1 MEKGKKRS
9 AVLVGCNYQGTQYE
23 LHGCINDV
31 RAMRETLVGRFGFE
45 EGRVEVLTDEPG
57 SPVMPTGANIMA
69 ALGRMVDRAE
79 PGDVL
84 FFHYSGHGTRIPS
97 PRPVFPFKKDEA
109 IVPCD
114 FNLITDVD
122 FRHLVN
128 RLPKGATLTILS
140 DSCHSGGLID
150 KEKEQVGPSAA
161 PAHRGPGG
169 GTSPSSSAAPKH
181 IPFQDLLQHLSSL
194 TNIITS
200 DVGTHLLESFG
211 AEASLRFRLP
221 PLEAASFD
229 PLKPDEGILLSGCQA
244 DETSADMSPPAAEG
258 GKAFGAFSDA
268 VQTVLR
274 ESEREQL
281 SNREVVVRAR
291 EVLRKQGFE
300 QHPCLYC
307 SDENADAGFLGLH
320 GGEEDG
326 VPC

>member
-9 AVLVGCNYQGTQYE
+9 AVLVGSNYGGTQYE

-31 RAMRETLVGRFGFE
+31 RAMREALVGRFGFE
-45 EGRVEVLTDEPG
+45 EGQVEVLTDEPG
-57 SPVMPTGANIMA
+57 SPVMPTGANIRA

-79 PGDVL
+79 PGEVL

-97 PRPVFPFKKDEA
+97 PRPVFPFKKGEA

-161 PAHRGPGG
+161 PALRGGS
-169 GTSPSSSAAPKH
+169 GTSLPSSAAPKH
-181 IPFQDLLQHLSSL
+181 IPFQALLQHLSSL
-194 TNIITS
+194 TQITTS
-200 DVGTHLLESFG
+200 DIGTHLLETFG

-221 PLEAASFD
+221 PLEAASFG
-229 PLKPDEGILLSGCQA
+229 PLKSDEGILLSGCQA
-244 DETSADMSPPAAEG
+244 NETSADMSPTAAEG
-258 GKAFGAFSDA
+258 GKAYGAFSNA
-268 VQTVLR
+268 VQTVLKE
-274 ESEREQL
+274 ESERKL

-307 SDENADAGFLGLH
+307 SDENADESFLGQH
-320 GGEEDG
+320 DDEEDG